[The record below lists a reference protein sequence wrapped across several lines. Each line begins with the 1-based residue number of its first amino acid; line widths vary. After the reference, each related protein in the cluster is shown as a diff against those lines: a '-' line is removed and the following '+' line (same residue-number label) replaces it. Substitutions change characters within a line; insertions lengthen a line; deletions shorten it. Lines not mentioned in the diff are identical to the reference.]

1 MRENR
6 GAVRADGSKANGP
19 ESYLNE
25 AQRRNPSLWSRI
37 LALLGEDLAERRER
51 KIFVRVPDGTGSYE
65 EIGDLSTEQL
75 RSLDSGLH
83 GWVAE
88 QLLDRYLAEGGF
100 VDLLG
105 RRHAYTKR
113 IDDLV
118 PEDLPAL
125 VEAERVK
132 AEEHLEELD
141 RSRFASD
148 VHRDLE
154 QLGAMEYAAAGQK
167 LPG

>member
-6 GAVRADGSKANGP
+6 GAGP
-19 ESYLNE
+19 DSYQSQ
-25 AQRRNPSLWSRI
+25 AQTGNPSLWSRI

-51 KIFVRVPDGTGSYE
+51 KILVRVPDGTGLYA

-88 QLLDRYLAEGGF
+88 QLLDRYLADGGF

-105 RRHAYTKR
+105 RRRAYTKR
-113 IDDLV
+113 IEDLV

-132 AEEHLEELD
+132 VEEHLEELD
-141 RSRFASD
+141 RARFASA
-148 VHRDLE
+148 VRGDLE
-154 QLGAMEYAAAGQK
+154 RLVAIEYTAAGQK
-167 LPG
+167 